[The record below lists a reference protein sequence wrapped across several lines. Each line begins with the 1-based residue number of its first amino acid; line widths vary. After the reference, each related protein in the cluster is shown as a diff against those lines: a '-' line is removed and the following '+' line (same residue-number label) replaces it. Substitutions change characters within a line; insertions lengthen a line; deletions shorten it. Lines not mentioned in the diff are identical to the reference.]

1 MNGMG
6 SSMMVKVG
14 YHPLDIYLGQYILQF
29 LVKQLDFA
37 PVESKNEGVKRRK
50 IPKVIEMSRKG
61 SGLMV
66 KVGYYPLDI
75 YLSQYILPF
84 LVKQLE
90 FPSVGSKNEGSGPPL
105 KGAKLQKSL
114 KCDLRGLM

>member
-14 YHPLDIYLGQYILQF
+14 YHPLDIYLGQYILHF

-61 SGLMV
+61 SGILV
-66 KVGYYPLDI
+66 KVGYYPFDI

-84 LVKQLE
+84 LVKLLD
-90 FPSVGSKNEGSGPPL
+90 FAPIGSKNEGAGPPL
-105 KGAKLQKSL
+105 KGAKF
-114 KCDLRGLM
+114 